1 VRGLLRTSELKGN
14 QCARSSIPTTAS
26 TPWPRERQ
34 PICCSQTAGP
44 SSTSRRRRSPAEVQ
58 VEVQARGRAGGRSEP
73 DPEPDPDPDPDPEPG
88 PELGKLKLAE
98 LIEHAEKIGV
108 AADEIAALRK
118 PGVSK
123 AKAIDAIN
131 AHVAAASA

>member
-1 VRGLLRTSELKGN
+1 MRTFQHPDNGEHAVASGEAADLLLADGWAELDVEAPSE
-14 QCARSSIPTTAS
+14 P
-26 TPWPRERQ
+26 Q
-34 PICCSQTAGP
+34 PKAKSKSKPEADP
-44 SSTSRRRRSPAEVQ
+44 EADP
-58 VEVQARGRAGGRSEP
+58 EP
-73 DPEPDPDPDPDPEPG
+73 DPEPDPDPDPDPDPEPG
-88 PELGKLKLAE
+88 PDLGKLKLAE